1 MDKKEADYSQ
11 QLKDNFHRDLFPGTL
26 GIKLEEVRS
35 GYARVSMEVVPDM
48 HNFNSVT
55 HGGALFTLADT
66 AFGLASNTRGT
77 ALALHIS
84 INYVKA
90 TESGDFLTAVAEEEH
105 LTRSTGIYL
114 MTVFRGDEKVALL
127 RGTVFRKG
135 GSPGG

>member
-1 MDKKEADYSQ
+1 MAKKEADFSQ
-11 QLKDNFHRDLFPGTL
+11 QLQKYFYRDYFPQSL
-26 GIKLEEVRS
+26 GIKLDEVRA

-48 HNFNSVT
+48 LNFNGVT

-90 TESGDFLTAVAEEEH
+90 TESGDLLTAVAEEEH
-105 LTRSTGIYL
+105 LTRSTGVYL
-114 MTVFRGDEKVALL
+114 MTVFRGNEKVALL